1 MKERNK
7 RTWLIEKRKAAG
19 FPSMRGFA
27 REIGLSPSYYCEI
40 ETGVKDPG
48 GKAAYKISKA
58 LQFDMSVFYAQ
69 NVGFKLTKG
78 A

>member
-1 MKERNK
+1 MKKCEK

-19 FPSMRGFA
+19 FGSMRGFA

-48 GKAAYKISKA
+48 GNAAYKISNA
-58 LQFDMSVFYAQ
+58 LKFDMSVFYAQ
-69 NVGFKLTKG
+69 KVGLKQTKG

>member
-1 MKERNK
+1 LNKRNK
-7 RTWLIEKRKAAG
+7 RTWLIEKRRAAG
-19 FPSMRGFA
+19 FNSMRGFA

-48 GKAAYKISKA
+48 GKAAYKISQA
-58 LQFDMSVFYAQ
+58 LKFDMSVFYAQ
-69 NVGFKLTKG
+69 KVHFKITKG